1 LPYRL
6 ATSHSINNAK
16 LLYHI
21 YVINQGM
28 DKNIFV
34 LIFISS
40 LGKELYIFIADR
52 QKSAKSAHKNSNFFH
67 KLVDKLVNWW
77 YNM

>member
-1 LPYRL
+1 
-6 ATSHSINNAK
+6 
-16 LLYHI
+16 
-21 YVINQGM
+21 M

-52 QKSAKSAHKNSNFFH
+52 QKSAKSSHKNSNFFH